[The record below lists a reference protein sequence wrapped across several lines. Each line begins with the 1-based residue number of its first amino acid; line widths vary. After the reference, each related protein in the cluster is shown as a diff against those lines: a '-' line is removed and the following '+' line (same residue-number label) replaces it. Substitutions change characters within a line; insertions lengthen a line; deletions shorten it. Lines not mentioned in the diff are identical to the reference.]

1 MIDRRKLLAA
11 LDDPQF
17 NMMAEKLY
25 VAVISDILDGMGFR
39 GQVLQPGV
47 VPAQPDPSQVLVGRA
62 ATVLVGP
69 QYEVVD
75 QPYTNQIAAIDALMP
90 GDVVVSGVGG
100 MTNVA
105 VWGELFSNAA
115 KARGARGFL
124 TDGCHRDTRMVLDLG
139 FPVFSRGPRPV
150 DISGRGTV
158 ISIGRP
164 VEVAGVVVHPGDVVF
179 AEVAS
184 LRTWPKRRCPARS
197 KRWRRRT
204 ERAKICARGDS
215 FQRSGPNIASSSMVS
230 EPTAAGWPQSL
241 LDVLSPGLDVVQTY
255 TYINNVSILEAP
267 IAPEPSGRISR

>member
-11 LDDPQF
+11 LDDSQF

-164 VEVAGVVVHPGDVVF
+164 VEIAGVIVHPGDVVF
-179 AEVAS
+179 AEVDGVIIIPQDVAEETLS
-184 LRTWPKRRCPARS
+184 RAFEKVAKEDGAREDLRKGRLLSEVWS
-197 KRWRRRT
+197 KYR
-204 ERAKICARGDS
+204 
-215 FQRSGPNIASSSMVS
+215 
-230 EPTAAGWPQSL
+230 
-241 LDVLSPGLDVVQTY
+241 VL
-255 TYINNVSILEAP
+255 
-267 IAPEPSGRISR
+267 

>member
-1 MIDRRKLLAA
+1 MA
-11 LDDPQF
+11 LDDREF
-17 NMMAEKLY
+17 DIMAEKLY
-25 VAVISDILDGMGFR
+25 VAVISDILDSMGFR
-39 GQVLQPGV
+39 DQVLQPGV
-47 VPAQPDPSQVLVGRA
+47 APAQPDPSRVLVGRA

-75 QPYTNQIAAIDALMP
+75 QPYTNQIAAIDALQP

-100 MTNVA
+100 MTKVA

-179 AEVAS
+179 AEVDGVVIIPHAVAEETMS
-184 LRTWPKRRCPARS
+184 
-197 KRWRRRT
+197 
-204 ERAKICARGDS
+204 RAFEKVAKEDGARGDL
-215 FQRSGPNIASSSMVS
+215 RKGRLLS
-230 EPTAAGWPQSL
+230 EVWSRYR
-241 LDVLSPGLDVVQTY
+241 VL
-255 TYINNVSILEAP
+255 
-267 IAPEPSGRISR
+267 

>member
-1 MIDRRKLLAA
+1 LVA
-11 LDDPQF
+11 LENAMFDT
-17 NMMAEKLY
+17 MAEKLY
-25 VAVISDILDGMGFR
+25 VAVISDILDSLGFR
-39 GQVLQPGV
+39 NQVLQPGV

-69 QYEVVD
+69 QYEVVE
-75 QPYTNQIAAIDALMP
+75 QPYTNQIAAIDALQP

-164 VEVAGVVVHPGDVVF
+164 VEVAGVNVRPGDVVF
-179 AEVAS
+179 AEVDGVVIIPQIVAEET
-184 LRTWPKRRCPARS
+184 LARS
-197 KRWRRRT
+197 FEKVAKEDGAR
-204 ERAKICARGDS
+204 EDLRAGHLL
-215 FQRSGPNIASSSMVS
+215 S
-230 EPTAAGWPQSL
+230 EVWSKYR
-241 LDVLSPGLDVVQTY
+241 VL
-255 TYINNVSILEAP
+255 
-267 IAPEPSGRISR
+267 

>member
-1 MIDRRKLLAA
+1 MAE
-11 LDDPQF
+11 LDDRLF
-17 NMMAEKLY
+17 DMMAEKLY

-39 GQVLQPGV
+39 NQVLQPGV

-75 QPYTNQIAAIDALMP
+75 QPYTSQIAAIDALKP

-158 ISIGRP
+158 TSIGRP
-164 VEVAGVVVHPGDVVF
+164 VEVAGVLVHAGDVVF
-179 AEVAS
+179 AEVDGVVIIPQDVAEETLS
-184 LRTWPKRRCPARS
+184 RAFEKVAKEDGAREDLRQGRLLSEVWS
-197 KRWRRRT
+197 KYR
-204 ERAKICARGDS
+204 
-215 FQRSGPNIASSSMVS
+215 
-230 EPTAAGWPQSL
+230 
-241 LDVLSPGLDVVQTY
+241 VL
-255 TYINNVSILEAP
+255 
-267 IAPEPSGRISR
+267 